1 MAIEAPKVLK
11 PSGGPGDDVPSGQ
24 AGGTGVGAWSRRYTC
39 GPRVEVGTRRPRLG
53 DGSRRQADVQV
64 TDELT
69 TQRHTQAR
77 RRRRHRSSETL
88 RLMLINR
95 TEALVDVLMT
105 WRLQEMET
113 RSRLIYL
120 WTDHVVLVR
129 LPVHFKDFTL

>member
-1 MAIEAPKVLK
+1 
-11 PSGGPGDDVPSGQ
+11 
-24 AGGTGVGAWSRRYTC
+24 
-39 GPRVEVGTRRPRLG
+39 
-53 DGSRRQADVQV
+53 
-64 TDELT
+64 
-69 TQRHTQAR
+69 
-77 RRRRHRSSETL
+77 
-88 RLMLINR
+88 MLINR